1 VGLKDDLVTF
11 SVQVA
16 PDIARRF
23 RIRRAKMGVRGAN
36 VLREAIERF
45 LQETEE
51 EAKKLPE

>member
-1 VGLKDDLVTF
+1 
-11 SVQVA
+11 
-16 PDIARRF
+16 
-23 RIRRAKMGVRGAN
+23 MGVRGAN